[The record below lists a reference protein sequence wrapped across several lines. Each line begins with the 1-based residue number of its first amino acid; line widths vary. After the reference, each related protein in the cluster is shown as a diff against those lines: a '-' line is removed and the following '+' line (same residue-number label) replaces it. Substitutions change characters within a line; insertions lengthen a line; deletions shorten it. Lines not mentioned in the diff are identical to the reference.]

1 MEDKNLELR
10 EHGLFYILADN
21 SLFETEFKPFAVQV
35 LQQLRHKSQMPM
47 LNFKVVVHL
56 PEKEAMLYNANDKY
70 TEMLRRNPHLAQMRS
85 IFQEIDI

>member
-1 MEDKNLELR
+1 
-10 EHGLFYILADN
+10 
-21 SLFETEFKPFAVQV
+21 
-35 LQQLRHKSQMPM
+35 MPM